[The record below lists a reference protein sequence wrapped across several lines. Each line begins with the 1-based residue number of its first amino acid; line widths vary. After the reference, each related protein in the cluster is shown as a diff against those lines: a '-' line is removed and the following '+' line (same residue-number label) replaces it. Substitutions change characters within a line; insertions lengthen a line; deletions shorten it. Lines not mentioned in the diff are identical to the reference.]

1 MSTANIDPK
10 FALAITHA
18 IKKGIDAKAARSETD
33 VGVYENMVMDIH
45 VEVDE
50 MRVAPDTDKSPTS
63 SIPLLAT
70 CALLLKRFQPNDRDR
85 ALTILREV
93 METAMDLGKDQ
104 TKNLLE
110 ESGVDELQKTL
121 KEEIISKLPRVPV
134 TGAVT
139 VKPENVRVTIKSM
152 SLSE

>member
-10 FALAITHA
+10 FALAIAHA
-18 IKKGIDAKAARSETD
+18 IKKGIDVKAARAETD
-33 VGVYENMVMDIH
+33 VGTYENMVMDVHI
-45 VEVDE
+45 EVDN
-50 MRVAPDTDKSPTS
+50 MRVAPDTDKAPTS

-93 METAMDLGKDQ
+93 METAMDLGKDAQ
-104 TKNLLE
+104 KNLLE
-110 ESGVDELQKTL
+110 ETGVDELQKKL
-121 KEEIISKLPRVPV
+121 KEEVISKMPRVPV

-139 VKPENVRVTIKSM
+139 VKPEDVRVTIKSM
-152 SLSE
+152 SLAD